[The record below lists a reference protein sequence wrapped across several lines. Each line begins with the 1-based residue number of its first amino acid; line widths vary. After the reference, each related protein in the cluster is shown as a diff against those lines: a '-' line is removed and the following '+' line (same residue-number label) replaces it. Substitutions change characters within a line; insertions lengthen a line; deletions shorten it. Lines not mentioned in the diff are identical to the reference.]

1 MKLRGLEWTEEQF
14 LSLQPKIDAEK
25 VLSVKS
31 VKQNQNVAVTRLTCL
46 TLLRAVKYES

>member
-1 MKLRGLEWTEEQF
+1 MELRGLEWTEGQF

-31 VKQNQNVAVTRLTCL
+31 VKQNQNVALTRLTCL
-46 TLLRAVKYES
+46 TLLMAIKYQS

>member
-1 MKLRGLEWTEEQF
+1 MELRGLEWTEEHF

-31 VKQNQNVAVTRLTCL
+31 VKQNQNVALTRLTCL
-46 TLLRAVKYES
+46 TLLMAVKYQS